1 MPLCETSSQCN
12 LHDVGAMIPATLLF
26 DLDGTLADTAGDLCE
41 TMNVILS
48 RHGRARVPEARV
60 RHLVGGGARLLMERG
75 FEETGDPVT
84 DTLLDQTFQE
94 FIDYYSEHIAD
105 HTVLWPGM
113 EPLLKR
119 LAAAGINMAVCTN
132 KVEFLAR
139 QVLAALHIDQYFPV
153 VIGGDTLPVKK
164 PDPEHLFAAV
174 RLLGGDNAST
184 IMVGD
189 SEADI
194 DAAINAEMPSICVS
208 FGYSRLPVEELGA
221 TAIIDHFDEFPAALA
236 KILPDHFRDWA

>member
-1 MPLCETSSQCN
+1 
-12 LHDVGAMIPATLLF
+12 MIPATLLF

-48 RHGRARVPEARV
+48 RHGRARIPEKRV

-75 FEETGDPVT
+75 FAETGTPADVA
-84 DTLLDQTFQE
+84 LLDQTFQE
-94 FIDYYSEHIAD
+94 FIDYYAEHIAD

-113 EPLLKR
+113 NAQLER
-119 LAAAGINMAVCTN
+119 LAEAGVLMAVCTN
-132 KVEFLAR
+132 KVEHLAR
-139 QVLAALHIDQYFPV
+139 QLLSELKIDHHFPV

-164 PDPEHLFAAV
+164 PDPEHLFEAV
-174 RLLGGDNAST
+174 RQLGGELSSS

-194 DAAINAEMPSICVS
+194 DAALNAKMPSICVS
-208 FGYSRLPVEELGA
+208 FGYSRQPVGELGA
-221 TAIIDHFDEFPAALA
+221 DVVIDHFDEFPAALA
-236 KILPDHFRDWA
+236 KLLPKHFDGWR

>member
-1 MPLCETSSQCN
+1 MK
-12 LHDVGAMIPATLLF
+12 PATLLF

-41 TMNVILS
+41 TMNVILT

-60 RHLVGGGARLLMERG
+60 RHLVGGGARLLLERG
-75 FEETGDPVT
+75 FAETGDAASEAK
-84 DTLLDQTFQE
+84 LDETFLE
-94 FIDYYSEHIAD
+94 FIAYYSDHIAD

-113 EPLLKR
+113 EPLLAR
-119 LAAAGINMAVCTN
+119 LDKAGVKMAVCTN
-132 KVEFLAR
+132 KVENLAR
-139 QVLAALHIDQYFPV
+139 QLLRALSIDQYFPV

-174 RLLGGDNAST
+174 RLLGGDNEST

-194 DAAINAEMPSICVS
+194 DAAINAAMPSICVS
-208 FGYSRLPVEELGA
+208 FGYSRLPVPELGA
-221 TAIIDHFDEFPAALA
+221 TVIIDHFDEFPTALT